1 MSTSLIDTSAPSLN
15 HRNYGIDLLRMLSM
29 YMVCMLHT
37 LGRGGIITSTSSDPV
52 KNHIAWLFEIA
63 AYCSINCF
71 AMISGYVGVKS
82 RFKYRNILRL
92 WLQALFYTVSITLI
106 FLVIRPSSV
115 SKKDIILAF
124 FPISSKTYWYLSAY
138 TLMFFLIPQM
148 NFILEN
154 QGKNIIKTFIWTFF
168 ILFSLCSLPILIRGI
183 ASPVQSGYSA
193 IWLAYL
199 YIIGGFIRIYGI
211 TELFIFSPINHKNKT
226 LSHYINTLFGSQL
239 GRFSVYMVCTL
250 FTYFIYTCG
259 PHITKVILGRKISF
273 FSFVDYTSPTTLM
286 AAIALLELFSH
297 LSLDSCSTII
307 RLASP
312 LAFSVYLIHCQR
324 LFYRLVFEGAFV
336 KVAEFPTFVLPFAII
351 IIPLIIYISCSLIDF
366 VRLKLFKLLRIA

>member
-1 MSTSLIDTSAPSLN
+1 MSVINMSTQPIN
-15 HRNYGIDLLRMLSM
+15 QRNYGIDLLRMLSM

-37 LGRGGIITSTSSDPV
+37 LGRGGIIASAASDPV
-52 KNHIAWLFEIA
+52 KHNIAWFFEIA

-71 AMISGYVGVKS
+71 AMSSGYVGVKS

-92 WLQALFYTVSITLI
+92 WLQTLFYTVSITLI
-106 FLVIRPSSV
+106 FFVVSPNSV
-115 SKKDIILAF
+115 NTKDIIIAF

-154 QGKNIIKTFIWTFF
+154 QDKNILKTFIWTFF
-168 ILFSLCSLPILIRGI
+168 ILFSLCSLPVVIRGI

-199 YIIGGFIRIYGI
+199 YIIGGFIRIHGI
-211 TELFIFSPINHKNKT
+211 TELFIFSSGNRKCEY
-226 LSHYINTLFGSQL
+226 LSNCIGVLFGNQFARL
-239 GRFSVYMVCTL
+239 SVYIACTL
-250 FTYFIYTCG
+250 FTYIIYTCG
-259 PHITKVILGRKISF
+259 PHITKMAIGRKISF
-273 FSFVDYTSPTTLM
+273 FSFIDYTSPTTLL

-297 LSLDSCSTII
+297 MSLDRYSSFI

-312 LAFSVYLIHCQR
+312 LSFSVYLIHCQR
-324 LFYRLVFEGAFV
+324 VFYRLVFKEAFA
-336 KVAEFPTFVLPFAII
+336 KVSEFPAIVLPFAII
-351 IIPLIIYISCSLIDF
+351 IIPLIIYILCSLIDF
-366 VRLKLFKLLRIA
+366 VRLKLFQVLKIS